1 MINQGVVDVGI
12 IFTFQMG
19 FFSGTLELN
28 GVLVKAVY
36 WEMINR
42 GFTVV
47 IINII
52 ILVTVR
58 HPVYIIG

>member
-1 MINQGVVDVGI
+1 
-12 IFTFQMG
+12 MG